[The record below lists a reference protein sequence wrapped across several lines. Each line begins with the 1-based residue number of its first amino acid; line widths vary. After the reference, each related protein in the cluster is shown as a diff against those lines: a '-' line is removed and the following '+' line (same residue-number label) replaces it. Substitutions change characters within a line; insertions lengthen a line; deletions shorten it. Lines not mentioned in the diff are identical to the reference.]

1 MAKSPTINDENVVN
15 LSQVDVGPLVGLQR
29 LEAFQTYLEKSL
41 ESGLLINEMNICGD
55 KDKCVTLT
63 LT

>member
-15 LSQVDVGPLVGLQR
+15 LCHVAQVKSQVDIGPLVGLQR

-41 ESGLLINEMNICGD
+41 ESGLLINEMNICG
-55 KDKCVTLT
+55 
-63 LT
+63 